1 METIALVIQF
11 LADPYHLALIV
22 GGTFIGVLVGALPGL
37 GSVILIA
44 LLLPFVVRMEPVA
57 GIALCS
63 ITYCATIYG
72 GSITAI
78 LINTP
83 GTAAAAATT
92 FDGYPMA
99 DKGEAGRALGV
110 ATFSSAIAGILGIIV
125 MIVATPL
132 LARVAYSFGPAEY
145 FALSVFGMSM
155 LASISGKSVTKN
167 YIAGAFGVLVGTV
180 GTDIATG
187 IERFTFGQPDL
198 SDGIRPVQMMIG
210 IFAGGEL
217 LRQATL
223 THVTRKLVAEAVA
236 KLPSM
241 EDFRRLWKTVLRG
254 TGIGTFIG
262 ILPAEG
268 GTVAAMIAYNEERR
282 WSKNKDEFGKGAIEG
297 VAAPESA
304 NNAATGGTMVPTL
317 ALGIPGGGST
327 AVILTAML
335 ILGLRPG
342 PQLFEE
348 QPDLLA
354 GIFGAM
360 LGANICF
367 LVIGMVGAKYFSRI
381 TLIPTTI
388 LWPMVFVL
396 ATLGAYSL
404 QQSMFDVGIMLFF
417 SVLGYFMKRH
427 GYAPAPIVMGL
438 ILGELIET
446 SLKQSYLIYDG
457 NLWVILQQPIALV
470 FLLLALA
477 GTASPLIAKAVVF
490 RKERNSDNNA
500 QAAGR
505 KE

>member
-1 METIALVIQF
+1 MEPLFLVLQF
-11 LADPYHLALIV
+11 LADPYNLMIIALGTLV
-22 GGTFIGVLVGALPGL
+22 GLVVGALPGL

-44 LLLPFVVRMEPVA
+44 LMLPFVVRMDPTT
-57 GIALCS
+57 GIALCA
-63 ITYCATIYG
+63 IVYCATTYG

-83 GTAAAAATT
+83 GTPAAAMTT
-92 FDGYPMA
+92 FDGFPLA
-99 DKGEAGRALGV
+99 QKGEAGRALGI
-110 ATFSSAIAGILGIIV
+110 ATFSSAIGGILGILV

-132 LARVAYSFGPAEY
+132 LAQMAYQFGPAEF
-145 FALSVFGMSM
+145 FALAVFGMSM
-155 LASISGKSVTKN
+155 LASISGASMVKN
-167 YIAGAFGVLVGTV
+167 FIGGAFGILLATV
-180 GTDIATG
+180 GTDLTTG
-187 IERFTFGQPDL
+187 VQRFTFGQPDL
-198 SDGIRPVQMMIG
+198 YEGIAVVQIMIG

-223 THVTRKLVAEAVA
+223 TKVKRELVSDSVTR
-236 KLPSM
+236 LPSM
-241 EDFRRLWKTVLRG
+241 ADFRKIWVTVLRS

-268 GTVAAMIAYNEERR
+268 GKVAAMIAYNEEQR
-282 WSKNKDEFGKGAIEG
+282 WSKNRDQFGKGAIEG
-297 VAAPESA
+297 IAAPEAA

-327 AVILTAML
+327 AIILTAML

-342 PQLFEE
+342 PQLFVE

-367 LVIGMVGAKYFSRI
+367 LVYGLVGAKVFSRI

-388 LWPMVFVL
+388 LWPCVICL
-396 ATLGAYSL
+396 ACLGAYSL
-404 QQSMFDVGIMLFF
+404 QQSLFDVGIMVFF
-417 SVLGYFMKRH
+417 AVLGFFLNRH

-446 SLKQSYLIYDG
+446 ALKQSYLIYDG
-457 NLWVILQQPIALV
+457 NLFAILQQPIALV
-470 FLLLALA
+470 FLLLSVVGLC
-477 GTASPLIAKAVVF
+477 GPLIAKGVGAM
-490 RKERNSDNNA
+490 RDS
-500 QAAGR
+500 QADLLRGND
-505 KE
+505 E

>member
-1 METIALVIQF
+1 MEPLFLVLQF
-11 LADPYHLALIV
+11 LADPYNLMIIALGTLV
-22 GGTFIGVLVGALPGL
+22 GLVVGALPGL

-44 LLLPFVVRMEPVA
+44 LMLPFVVRMDPTT
-57 GIALCS
+57 GIALCA
-63 ITYCATIYG
+63 IVYCATTYG

-83 GTAAAAATT
+83 GTPAAAMTT
-92 FDGYPMA
+92 FDGFPLA
-99 DKGEAGRALGV
+99 QKGEAGRALGI
-110 ATFSSAIAGILGIIV
+110 ATFSSAIGGILGILV

-132 LARVAYSFGPAEY
+132 LAQMAYQFGPAEF
-145 FALSVFGMSM
+145 FALAVFGMSM
-155 LASISGKSVTKN
+155 LASISGASMVKN
-167 YIAGAFGVLVGTV
+167 FIGGAFGILLATV
-180 GTDIATG
+180 GTDLTTG
-187 IERFTFGQPDL
+187 VQRFTFGQPDL
-198 SDGIRPVQMMIG
+198 YEGIAVVQIMIG

-223 THVTRKLVAEAVA
+223 TKVKRELVSDSVTR
-236 KLPSM
+236 LPSM
-241 EDFRRLWKTVLRG
+241 ADFRKIWVTVLRS

-268 GTVAAMIAYNEERR
+268 GKVAAMIAYNEEQR
-282 WSKNKDEFGKGAIEG
+282 WSKNRDQFGKGAIEG
-297 VAAPESA
+297 IAAPEAA

-327 AVILTAML
+327 AIILTAML

-342 PQLFEE
+342 PQLFVE

-367 LVIGMVGAKYFSRI
+367 LVYGLVGAKVFSRI

-388 LWPMVFVL
+388 LWPCVICL
-396 ATLGAYSL
+396 ACLGAYSL
-404 QQSMFDVGIMLFF
+404 QQSLFDVGIMVFF
-417 SVLGYFMKRH
+417 AVLGFFLNRH

-446 SLKQSYLIYDG
+446 ALKQSYLIYDG
-457 NLWVILQQPIALV
+457 NLFAILQQPIALV
-470 FLLLALA
+470 FLLLSVVGLC
-477 GTASPLIAKAVVF
+477 GPLIAKAVGAM
-490 RKERNSDNNA
+490 RDS
-500 QAAGR
+500 QADLLRGND
-505 KE
+505 E

>member
-1 METIALVIQF
+1 MDSLMMVIQF
-11 LADPYHLALIV
+11 LLDPYNIVLIIV
-22 GGTFIGVLVGALPGL
+22 GTFVGVIVGALPGL

-44 LLLPFVVRMEPVA
+44 LLLPFVVRMEPVT
-57 GIALCS
+57 GIALTG
-63 ITYCATIYG
+63 IVYCATIYG

-92 FDGYPMA
+92 FDGYPLA
-99 DKGEAGRALGV
+99 QRGEAGRALGI
-110 ATFSSAIAGILGIIV
+110 ATFSSAIAGIMGIIV
-125 MIVATPL
+125 MVIATPL
-132 LARVAYSFGPAEY
+132 LARLAYNFGPAEY
-145 FALSVFGMSM
+145 FALAIFGMSM
-155 LASISGKSVTKN
+155 LASISGQSVFKN
-167 YIAGAFGVLVGTV
+167 LIGGAFGVLLAIV

-187 IERFTFGQPDL
+187 IERFTFNQADL
-198 SDGIRPVQMMIG
+198 AEGIAPVQMMIG

-223 THVTRKLVAEAVA
+223 AGQTRNLIADAVA
-236 KLPSM
+236 KLPSI
-241 EDFRRLWKTVLRG
+241 EDFKRIWKTILRG
-254 TGIGTFIG
+254 TGIGVFIG

-282 WSKNKDEFGKGAIEG
+282 WSKNKAEFGKGAIEG
-297 VAAPESA
+297 IAAPESA

-327 AVILTAML
+327 AIILTAML

-342 PQLFEE
+342 PQLFVE

-354 GIFGAM
+354 GLFAAM

-367 LVIGMVGAKYFSRI
+367 LVFGMLGAKYFSKI

-396 ATLGAYSL
+396 AALGAYSL
-404 QQSMFDVGIMLFF
+404 QQSMFDVWLMLIF
-417 SVLGYFMKRH
+417 SFLGYFMKRH

-438 ILGELIET
+438 ILGGLIET
-446 SLKQSYLIYDG
+446 SLKQSFLIYDG
-457 NLWVILQQPIALV
+457 NLFVILQQPIALV
-470 FLLLALA
+470 FLALSVL
-477 GTASPLIAKAVVF
+477 GIAMPFITRAIGSI
-490 RKERNSDNNA
+490 RER
-500 QAAGR
+500 QAAMIGGDDD
-505 KE
+505 

>member
-1 METIALVIQF
+1 MEPFLLVLQF
-11 LADPYHLALIV
+11 LSDPYHLAIIA
-22 GGTFIGVLVGALPGL
+22 GGTLVGLIVGALPGL

-44 LLLPFVVRMEPVA
+44 LMLPFVVRMDPVT
-57 GIALCS
+57 GIALCA
-63 ITYCATIYG
+63 IVYCATTYG

-83 GTAAAAATT
+83 GTPAAAMTT
-92 FDGYPMA
+92 FDGFPMA
-99 DKGEAGRALGV
+99 QKGEAGRALGI
-110 ATFSSAIAGILGIIV
+110 ATFSSATGGIIGILV

-132 LARVAYSFGPAEY
+132 LAKMAYRFGPAEY
-145 FALSVFGMSM
+145 FALAVFGMSM
-155 LASISGKSVTKN
+155 LASISGNSMIKN
-167 YIAGAFGVLVGTV
+167 YIGGCFGLLLATV
-180 GTDIATG
+180 GTDLTTG

-198 SDGIRPVQMMIG
+198 YEGIAVVQIMIG

-223 THVTRKLVAEAVA
+223 THVKRQLVADGVTQ
-236 KLPSM
+236 LPSLQ
-241 EDFRRLWKTVLRG
+241 DFRRIWKTVLRS

-268 GTVAAMIAYNEERR
+268 GKVAAMIAYNEERR
-282 WSKNKDEFGKGAIEG
+282 WSKNRANFGKGAIEG
-297 VAAPESA
+297 VAAPEAA

-327 AVILTAML
+327 AIILTAML

-342 PQLFEE
+342 PQLFVE
-348 QPDLLA
+348 QPELLA

-360 LGANICF
+360 LGANLCF
-367 LVIGMVGAKYFSRI
+367 LVYGMVGAKLFSRI

-388 LWPMVFVL
+388 LWPCVICL
-396 ATLGAYSL
+396 ACLGAYSL
-404 QQSMFDVGIMLFF
+404 QQSMFDVGVMIFF
-417 SVLGYFMKRH
+417 AIVGYFLNRH

-457 NLWVILQQPIALV
+457 NLIVILQQPIALV
-470 FLLLALA
+470 FLLLSMV
-477 GTASPLIAKAVVF
+477 GICGPLIAKALHGM
-490 RKERNSDNNA
+490 RNK
-500 QAAGR
+500 QAELLR
-505 KE
+505 DKDQ

>member
-1 METIALVIQF
+1 METMLLVLQF
-11 LADPYHLALIV
+11 LADPYHLALIL
-22 GGTFIGVLVGALPGL
+22 GGTFVGVLVGALPGL

-57 GIALCS
+57 GIALCG
-63 ITYCATIYG
+63 IVYCATIYG

-92 FDGYPMA
+92 FDGYPLA
-99 DKGEAGRALGV
+99 ERGEAGRALGV
-110 ATFSSAIAGILGIIV
+110 ATFSSAIAGIIGILV

-132 LARVAYSFGPAEY
+132 LARIAYQFGPAEY
-145 FALSVFGMSM
+145 FALAVFGMSM
-155 LASISGKSVTKN
+155 LASISGKSVIKN
-167 YIAGAFGVLVGTV
+167 FIAGAFGVLLATM
-180 GTDIATG
+180 GTDLTTG
-187 IERFTFGQPDL
+187 IERFTFGQADL
-198 SDGIRPVQMMIG
+198 SEGIRPVQMMIG

-223 THVTRKLVAEAVA
+223 SGVQRNIVADAVA
-236 KLPSM
+236 KLPSNA
-241 EDFRRLWKTVLRG
+241 DFKRLWKTVLRG
-254 TGIGTFIG
+254 SGIGTFIG

-268 GTVAAMIAYNEERR
+268 GTVAAMVAYNEEKR
-282 WSKNKDEFGKGAIEG
+282 WSKNRDEFGYGAIEG

-327 AVILTAML
+327 AIILTAML

-342 PQLFEE
+342 PQLFTD
-348 QPDLLA
+348 QPNLLA
-354 GIFGAM
+354 GLFGAM

-367 LVIGMVGAKYFSRI
+367 LVLGMVGAKYFSRI

-388 LWPMVFVL
+388 LWPMVFCL
-396 ATLGAYSL
+396 AALGAYSL
-404 QQSMFDVGIMLFF
+404 QQNMFDVGIMLFF
-417 SVLGYFMKRH
+417 SALGYLMKRH

-438 ILGELIET
+438 ILGELIES

-457 NLWVILQQPIALV
+457 NLFAILQQPIALA
-470 FLLLALA
+470 FLVLAVL
-477 GTASPLIAKAVVF
+477 GVASPFIAKGIGAL
-490 RKERNSDNNA
+490 REKRTS
-500 QAAGR
+500 
-505 KE
+505 K

>member
-1 METIALVIQF
+1 METLFLVTQF

-22 GGTFIGVLVGALPGL
+22 GGTTVGILVGALPGL

-44 LLLPFVVRMEPVA
+44 LLLPFVVRMEPVT
-57 GIALCS
+57 GIALTG
-63 ITYCATIYG
+63 IVYCATIYG

-92 FDGYPMA
+92 FDGYPLA
-99 DKGEAGRALGV
+99 QKGQAGRALGV
-110 ATFSSAIAGILGIIV
+110 ATFSSAIGGILGIIV
-125 MIVATPL
+125 MIIATPL
-132 LARVAYSFGPAEY
+132 LARVAYQFGPAEY
-145 FALSVFGMSM
+145 FALAIFGMSM
-155 LASISGKSVTKN
+155 LASISGQSMIKN
-167 YIAGAFGVLVGTV
+167 FIAGAFGVLLATM

-198 SDGIRPVQMMIG
+198 SEGIRPVQMMIG

-217 LRQATL
+217 LRQATQTKL
-223 THVTRKLVAEAVA
+223 KRKIVADAVA
-236 KLPSM
+236 KLPSK
-241 EDFRRLWKTVLRG
+241 EDFKRIWKTILRG

-268 GTVAAMIAYNEERR
+268 GTVAAMIAYNEEKR

-297 VAAPESA
+297 ISAPESA

-342 PQLFEE
+342 PQLFAD

-354 GIFGAM
+354 GLFGAM

-367 LVIGMVGAKYFSRI
+367 LVLGMVGAKFFSRI

-396 ATLGAYSL
+396 AALGAYSL
-404 QQSMFDVGIMLFF
+404 QQNMFDVGIMLFF
-417 SVLGYFMKRH
+417 AFLGYFMKRH

-457 NLWVILQQPIALV
+457 NLLVILQQPIALT
-470 FLLLALA
+470 FLLLAAL
-477 GTASPLIAKAVVF
+477 GVASPFIARSIGAW
-490 RKERNSDNNA
+490 REW
-500 QAAGR
+500 QAAALIRGDDD
-505 KE
+505 

>member
-1 METIALVIQF
+1 MEGMIQVVGF
-11 LADPYHLALIV
+11 LSDPFNLALII
-22 GGTFIGVLVGALPGL
+22 GGTTLGVFIGALPGL
-37 GSVILIA
+37 GSVVMIA
-44 LLLPFVVRMEPVA
+44 LLLPFVVRMEPVT
-57 GIALCS
+57 GIALTA
-63 ITYCATIYG
+63 IIYCAATYG

-99 DKGEAGRALGV
+99 QRGEAGRALGI
-110 ATFSSAIAGILGIIV
+110 ATFSSAIAGILGLIV

-132 LARVAYSFGPAEY
+132 LAKLAYLFGPAEY
-145 FALSVFGMSM
+145 FALAVFGMSM
-155 LASISGKSVTKN
+155 LASISGKSMIKN
-167 YIAGAFGVLVGTV
+167 FIAGAFGIMLGTV
-180 GTDIATG
+180 GGDLATG
-187 IERFTFGQPDL
+187 IERFTFGQADL
-198 SDGIRPVQMMIG
+198 NEGIRPVQMMIG
-210 IFAGGEL
+210 LFAGGEL
-217 LRQATL
+217 LRQAMQLGVKRTMI
-223 THVTRKLVAEAVA
+223 ADAVA
-236 KLPSM
+236 KLPSI
-241 EDFRRLWKTVLRG
+241 EDFKRIWKTILRG

-342 PQLFEE
+342 PQLFDD
-348 QPDLLA
+348 QPELLY

-367 LVIGMVGAKYFSRI
+367 LFLGMLGAKLFSRI
-381 TLIPTTI
+381 TLVPTTL
-388 LWPMVFVL
+388 LWPMVFVM
-396 ATLGAYSL
+396 AALGAYSL
-404 QQSMFDVGIMLFF
+404 QQNLFDVCLMLGF
-417 SVLGYFMKRH
+417 SYLGYFMKRH

-438 ILGELIET
+438 ILGELIES

-457 NLWVILQQPIALV
+457 NLWAILQQPIALV

-477 GTASPLIAKAVVF
+477 GASSPLIAKLIF
-490 RKERNSDNNA
+490 NRKEKNND
-500 QAAGR
+500 GR
-505 KE
+505 A

>member
-1 METIALVIQF
+1 MEPLLLVLQF
-11 LADPYHLALIV
+11 LADPYHLALIA
-22 GGTFIGVLVGALPGL
+22 GGTLVGLVVGALPGL

-44 LLLPFVVRMEPVA
+44 LMLPFVVRMDPVS
-57 GIALCS
+57 GIALCA
-63 ITYCATIYG
+63 IVYCATTFG

-83 GTAAAAATT
+83 GTPAAAMTT
-92 FDGYPMA
+92 FDGFPLA
-99 DKGEAGRALGV
+99 QKGEAGRALGI
-110 ATFSSAIAGILGIIV
+110 ATFSSAIGGTLGIIV
-125 MIVATPL
+125 MLFATPL
-132 LARVAYSFGPAEY
+132 LARAAYQFGPAEF
-145 FALSVFGMSM
+145 FALAIFGMSM
-155 LASISGKSVTKN
+155 LASISGASMIKN
-167 YIAGAFGVLVGTV
+167 FIGGAFGVLLATV

-198 SDGIRPVQMMIG
+198 SEGIEVVQIMIG

-223 THVTRKLVAEAVA
+223 THLKRQIVSDSVT
-236 KLPSM
+236 KLPSR
-241 EDFRRLWKTVLRG
+241 EDFRKIWKTVLRA

-268 GTVAAMIAYNEERR
+268 GKVAAMISYNEETR
-282 WSKNKDEFGKGAIEG
+282 WAKDKSQFGKGDIRG
-297 VAAPESA
+297 IAAPEAA

-327 AVILTAML
+327 AIILTAML

-342 PQLFEE
+342 PALFTE

-360 LGANICF
+360 LGANLCF
-367 LVIGMVGAKYFSRI
+367 FVYGMVGAKFFSRI

-388 LWPMVFVL
+388 LWPCVFCL
-396 ATLGAYSL
+396 AALGAFSL
-404 QQSMFDVGIMLFF
+404 QQSMFDVGIMIFF
-417 SVLGYFMKRH
+417 AVLGYMMNRY

-446 SLKQSYLIYDG
+446 SFKQSYLIYDG
-457 NLWVILQQPIALV
+457 NAFAILQQPIALV
-470 FLLLALA
+470 FLLLSLA
-477 GTASPLIAKAVVF
+477 GICGPFIAKAMGVW
-490 RKERNSDNNA
+490 RDR
-500 QAAGR
+500 QAAQILKG
-505 KE
+505 KDD

>member
-1 METIALVIQF
+1 MEPFFLVLQF
-11 LADPYHLALIV
+11 LADPYNLMIIALGTLV
-22 GGTFIGVLVGALPGL
+22 GLIVGALPGL

-44 LLLPFVVRMEPVA
+44 LMLPFVVRMDPTT
-57 GIALCS
+57 GIALCA
-63 ITYCATIYG
+63 IVYCATTYG

-83 GTAAAAATT
+83 GTPAAAMTT
-92 FDGYPMA
+92 FDGFPLA
-99 DKGEAGRALGV
+99 QKGEAGRALGI
-110 ATFSSAIAGILGIIV
+110 ATFSSAIGGILGILV

-132 LARVAYSFGPAEY
+132 LAQMAYKFGPAEF
-145 FALSVFGMSM
+145 FALAVFGMSM
-155 LASISGKSVTKN
+155 LASISGASMTKN
-167 YIAGAFGVLVGTV
+167 FIGGAFGILLATV
-180 GTDIATG
+180 GTDLTTG
-187 IERFTFGQPDL
+187 VQRFTFGQADL
-198 SDGIRPVQMMIG
+198 YEGIAVVQIMIG

-223 THVTRKLVAEAVA
+223 TKVKRELVSDSVT
-236 KLPSM
+236 KLPSIA
-241 EDFRRLWKTVLRG
+241 DFKKIWKTVLRS

-268 GTVAAMIAYNEERR
+268 GKVAAMIAYNEEMR
-282 WSKNKDEFGKGAIEG
+282 WSKNKDQFGKGAIEG
-297 VAAPESA
+297 LAAPEAA

-327 AVILTAML
+327 AIILTAML

-342 PQLFEE
+342 PQLFVE

-360 LGANICF
+360 LGANLCF
-367 LVIGMVGAKYFSRI
+367 LVYGLVGAKLFSRI

-388 LWPMVFVL
+388 LWPCVICL
-396 ATLGAYSL
+396 ACMGAYSL
-404 QQSMFDVGIMLFF
+404 QQSLFDVGIMVFF
-417 SVLGYFMKRH
+417 ACLGFFLNRY

-457 NLWVILQQPIALV
+457 NLFAILQQPIALV

-477 GTASPLIAKAVVF
+477 GLCGPLIAKAIGAY
-490 RKERNSDNNA
+490 RDN
-500 QAAGR
+500 QASLLTGND
-505 KE
+505 E

>member
-1 METIALVIQF
+1 MDTLFLVLQF

-22 GGTFIGVLVGALPGL
+22 GGTFVGIIVGALPGL

-57 GIALCS
+57 GIALCG
-63 ITYCATIYG
+63 IVYCATIYG

-99 DKGEAGRALGV
+99 ERGEAGRALGI

-125 MIVATPL
+125 MIIATPL
-132 LARVAYSFGPAEY
+132 LARVAYQFGPAEY
-145 FALSVFGMSM
+145 FALAVFGMSM
-155 LASISGKSVTKN
+155 LASISGRSVVKN
-167 YIAGAFGVLVGTV
+167 FIAGAFGVLLSTV
-180 GTDIATG
+180 GTDLTTG
-187 IERFTFGQPDL
+187 IERFTFGQAHL
-198 SDGIRPVQMMIG
+198 TEGIAPVQMMIG

-223 THVTRKLVAEAVA
+223 AGNKRNLVSQAVA
-236 KLPSM
+236 KLPSR
-241 EDFRRLWKTVLRG
+241 EDFRRIWGTILRG

-282 WSKNKDEFGKGAIEG
+282 WSKRKDEFGTGIVEG
-297 VAAPESA
+297 IAAPESA

-327 AVILTAML
+327 AIILTAML

-342 PQLFEE
+342 PQLFVE

-354 GIFGAM
+354 GLFGAM

-367 LVIGMVGAKYFSRI
+367 LVFGMLGAKYFSRI

-388 LWPMVFVL
+388 LWPCVFIL
-396 ATLGAYSL
+396 AALGAYSL
-404 QQSMFDVGIMLFF
+404 QQSMFDIGIMLFF
-417 SVLGYFMKRH
+417 AFLGYFMKRH

-446 SLKQSYLIYDG
+446 SLKQSYLIYGGD
-457 NLWVILQQPIALV
+457 LLKILQQPIALV
-470 FLLLALA
+470 FLALSVLGVMA
-477 GTASPLIAKAVVF
+477 PFLAKAF
-490 RKERNSDNNA
+490 GALRER
-500 QAAGR
+500 QANLIQGDDD
-505 KE
+505 

>member
-1 METIALVIQF
+1 MEAFFLVFQF
-11 LADPYHLALIV
+11 LFDPYNLALIA
-22 GGTFIGVLVGALPGL
+22 GGTLVGLIVGALPGL

-44 LLLPFVVRMEPVA
+44 LMLPFVVRMDPTT
-57 GIALCS
+57 GIALCA
-63 ITYCATIYG
+63 IVYCATTYG

-83 GTAAAAATT
+83 GTPAAAMTT
-92 FDGYPMA
+92 FDGFPLA
-99 DKGEAGRALGV
+99 QKGEAGRALGV
-110 ATFSSAIAGILGIIV
+110 ATFSSAIGGILGILV

-132 LARVAYSFGPAEY
+132 LAQVAYRFGPAEF
-145 FALSVFGMSM
+145 FALAVFGMSM
-155 LASISGKSVTKN
+155 LASISGASMTKN
-167 YIAGAFGVLVGTV
+167 FIGGAFGILLATV
-180 GTDIATG
+180 GTDLTTG
-187 IERFTFGQPDL
+187 VQRFTFGQADL
-198 SDGIRPVQMMIG
+198 YEGIAVVQIMIG

-217 LRQATL
+217 LRQATQAHL
-223 THVTRKLVAEAVA
+223 KRQLVAEGVTR
-236 KLPSM
+236 LPSLA
-241 EDFRRLWKTVLRG
+241 DFRKIWKTVLRS

-268 GTVAAMIAYNEERR
+268 GKVAAMIAYNEEQR
-282 WSKNKDEFGKGAIEG
+282 WNKNRDQFGKGAIEG
-297 VAAPESA
+297 IAAPEAA

-327 AVILTAML
+327 AIILTAML

-342 PQLFEE
+342 PQLFAE

-367 LVIGMVGAKYFSRI
+367 LVYGMVGAKFFSRI

-388 LWPMVFVL
+388 LWPCVICL
-396 ATLGAYSL
+396 ACLGAYSL
-404 QQSMFDVGIMLFF
+404 QQSMFDVGIMIFF
-417 SVLGYFMKRH
+417 AILGFFLNRH

-457 NLWVILQQPIALV
+457 NLFAILQQPIALT
-470 FLLLALA
+470 FLLLSLV
-477 GTASPLIAKAVVF
+477 GLCGPFIAKAIGAF
-490 RKERNSDNNA
+490 RNN
-500 QAAGR
+500 QAELLRGND
-505 KE
+505 E